1 MEKIYETKTNPR
13 KKAFTGK
20 NVTIGLTLGVA
31 LIAIISVL
39 ALSVSRSSY
48 ALDEVTSTLPEE
60 ITTATDGSRIIGSR
74 STGSESDTTYIFTYY
89 VQDTEKRLYC
99 LESGVGFQNGIK
111 MKKDESITDKGLI
124 YLSAKLEQLKFSTS
138 DFEGITENQ
147 KNMIETWV
155 KQNAFWYY
163 LATIKAEKSSAD
175 YGTPENLANVKSET
189 KLYTQSDP
197 TTFPAG
203 NETAFFD
210 KYGINNLIA
219 TAVQFHNSSDPILN
233 IFFKKATDTWT
244 KTDAGYKS
252 GKITI
257 AIGGSKGF
265 EGLIE
270 TPKTYDLS
278 IKGAPNGTKVIA
290 INKTTNKEEDVTSK
304 LKGLDTLTYSDFY
317 LVVPVGSVEKNKNY
331 NMTLGATVVFKKY
344 GGYYYAS
351 ADKTAQRV
359 TTIGI
364 DTEVKSSGT
373 DLALTITEDTA
384 LDVSQSIYFIGL
396 IVLLSGLGILYAN
409 VKKQKE
415 Y

>member
-39 ALSVSRSSY
+39 ALSVSRNSY
-48 ALDEVTSTLPEE
+48 ALDEVTSSLPTEVTTE
-60 ITTATDGSRIIGSR
+60 LAGEKITGEQSLIELFPYRDQT
-74 STGSESDTTYIFTYY
+74 SEM
-89 VQDTEKRLYC
+89 RLYC
-99 LESGVGFQNGIK
+99 LESKVGFQENIK
-111 MKKDESITDKGLI
+111 MTKENPITDKGLI
-124 YLSAKLEQLKFSTS
+124 YLSARVEKIKVSAS
-138 DFEGITENQ
+138 DFEGITEDQ
-147 KNMIETWV
+147 AKAIETWT

-163 LATIKAEKSSAD
+163 LAAINAE
-175 YGTPENLANVKSET
+175 G
-189 KLYTQSDP
+189 SDP
-197 TTFPAG
+197 EYNAKMEAVKNEKQVHTASIFNAFPAG
-203 NETAFFD
+203 NTTAFFD
-210 KYGINNLIA
+210 KYGINSIIA
-219 TAVQFHNSSDPILN
+219 RALQLHNSSDPILDIYFN
-233 IFFKKATDTWT
+233 KATNAWT

-257 AIGGSKGF
+257 LFRGAEGF
-265 EGLIE
+265 TDLVEA
-270 TPKTYDLS
+270 PKTFDLS
-278 IKGAPNGTKVIA
+278 INGAPNGTKVIA

-304 LKGLDTLTYSDFY
+304 LKGLATSTYSDFY

-331 NMTLGATVVFKKY
+331 NMTLGATGIFKKY

>member
-1 MEKIYETKTNPR
+1 MEKIYETKTNPK

-39 ALSVSRSSY
+39 ALSVSRNSY
-48 ALDEVTSTLPEE
+48 ALDEVTSSLPTEV
-60 ITTATDGSRIIGSR
+60 TTELAGEKIIGEQSLIELFPYR
-74 STGSESDTTYIFTYY
+74 DKTS
-89 VQDTEKRLYC
+89 EKRLYC
-99 LESGVGFQNGIK
+99 LESGVAFQENTLMIK
-111 MKKDESITDKGLI
+111 ENSITDKGLI
-124 YLSAKLEQLKFSTS
+124 YLSARVEKIKVSAS
-138 DFEGITENQ
+138 DFEGITEDQ
-147 KNMIETWV
+147 AKAIETWT

-163 LATIKAEKSSAD
+163 LAAINAE
-175 YGTPENLANVKSET
+175 G
-189 KLYTQSDP
+189 SDP
-197 TTFPAG
+197 EYNAKMEAVKNEKQVHTASIFNAFPAG
-203 NETAFFD
+203 NTTAFFD
-210 KYGINNLIA
+210 KYGINSIIA
-219 TAVQFHNSSDPILN
+219 RALQLHNSSDPILDIYFN
-233 IFFKKATDTWT
+233 KATNTWT

-257 AIGGSKGF
+257 LFRGAEGF
-265 EGLIE
+265 TDLVEA
-270 TPKTYDLS
+270 PKTFDLS
-278 IKGAPNGTKVIA
+278 INGAPNGTKVIA

-304 LKGLDTLTYSDFY
+304 LKGLSSSTYSDFY

-331 NMTLGATVVFKKY
+331 NMTLGATGIFKKY
-344 GGYYYAS
+344 GGYYYVAKDS
-351 ADKTAQRV
+351 SIKAQRV